1 MSLQQ
6 TGFIPLGFIY
16 PVVGSL
22 DHAGF
27 LFSILGRMYLLF
39 PTSLTVETDIPV
51 NSVSEFPFLHVL
63 TALDISF

>member
-27 LFSILGRMYLLF
+27 LFSILGGMYLLF
-39 PTSLTVETDIPV
+39 PTTLTVETDI
-51 NSVSEFPFLHVL
+51 SC
-63 TALDISF
+63 